1 MNFDNQE
8 NLLLELQAL
17 ILAIAIALPLA
28 IGSGVKSPM
37 LMAIYVIIAYYFISL
52 LLNNISDSDKK
63 RKEAFYPV
71 SVPASVKMDYQNN
84 KLPKTNEGPGG
95 IRDYGV
101 MPKHETIGMHKDC
114 STESTSNLQFPNS
127 GPLDNL
133 NTQQLKDNLQTL
145 YHATR
150 HPYRDEVNLEKE
162 SCDDKILKGD
172 QSLVNTLNLN
182 GKDSKYLNISDNAYP
197 QLTKQQINASDCTSY
212 QSGPM
217 SCNQQPNSANLFPQK
232 KSLLVSGCKSEKD
245 LKIIAREDFSVP
257 ASIQNTVVKPLFKN
271 SPEGSLNNKDISDN
285 LCGNCVVGECKYDIC
300 F

>member
-1 MNFDNQE
+1 MNFKNQD

-17 ILAIAIALPLA
+17 ILAVAIALPFSIA
-28 IGSGVKSPM
+28 NGVKSPM
-37 LMAIYVIIAYYFISL
+37 LIAVYVIITYFFISL
-52 LLNNISDSDKK
+52 LLNNISESDKK
-63 RKEAFYPV
+63 KREEFSVV

-84 KLPKTNEGPGG
+84 KLNEGPGG

-101 MPKHETIGMHKDC
+101 MPKHEVVGLHEDC
-114 STESTSNLQFPNS
+114 ATEFTSNLQFPNS

-162 SCDDKILKGD
+162 SHNDKIIKED
-172 QSLVNTLNLN
+172 QGIVNSLNLN
-182 GKDSKYLNISDNAYP
+182 GKDEKYLNISKNTYP
-197 QLTKQQINASDCTSY
+197 QLTENQINASDCTNY

-217 SCNQQPNSANLFPQK
+217 SCNQQPNSVNLFPPK
-232 KSLLVSGCKSEKD
+232 KSLLISGCESEKD
-245 LKIIAREDFSVP
+245 LKKIAREDFSVP

-271 SPEGSLNNKDISDN
+271 TPKGSLEGKDISDN